1 MRRLHLKLF
10 FLRTRLKREAQ
21 GVTAKTL
28 GVRPATM
35 SHLEQGRSL
44 PTLQMLLALCQHYDV
59 TPTYLLD
66 DTRPIEPGPRDRWS
80 ERNNLIARGN
90 WIEVAEG
97 SWVTTND
104 GMKLCPVQPGAR
116 FYDASAQAQRMT
128 CGNLGGAKEL
138 EDALQKASRH
148 RDQELETV
156 LSRELLG
163 QRKPRNKKKPL
174 AATKPVALVHSAV
187 AQV

>member
-59 TPTYLLD
+59 TPSYLLD
-66 DTRPIEPGPRDRWS
+66 DTRPIEPSARDRWS
-80 ERNNLIARGN
+80 DRNSLIARGN
-90 WIEVAEG
+90 WLEVAEG

-104 GMKLCPVQPGAR
+104 GMRLCPVQPGAR

-128 CGNLGGAKEL
+128 CANAVAAQEL
-138 EDALQKASRH
+138 ENSLHKAANQ

-163 QRKPRNKKKPL
+163 QRKPRNKKKFAPSK
-174 AATKPVALVHSAV
+174 AVTLVHSAS
-187 AQV
+187 AEA

>member
-10 FLRTRLKREAQ
+10 YLRTRLKREAQ
-21 GVTAKTL
+21 GITAKIL

-44 PTLQMLLALCQHYDV
+44 PTLPMLLALCKHYDV

-66 DTRPIEPGPRDRWS
+66 DDRPIEPATRDRWA
-80 ERNNLIARGN
+80 ERNNLLARGN
-90 WIEVAEG
+90 WLEVQDG

-104 GMKLCPVQPGAR
+104 GIRLCPVQSGAR

-128 CGNLGGAKEL
+128 CASGAAAKEL
-138 EDALQKASRH
+138 EAALSAAAQQ
-148 RDQELETV
+148 RDTELQETLQ
-156 LSRELLG
+156 RELLG
-163 QRKPRNKKKPL
+163 QRKPRSKPTARKIL
-174 AATKPVALVHSAV
+174 QKPTLQQSSAQ
-187 AQV
+187 A